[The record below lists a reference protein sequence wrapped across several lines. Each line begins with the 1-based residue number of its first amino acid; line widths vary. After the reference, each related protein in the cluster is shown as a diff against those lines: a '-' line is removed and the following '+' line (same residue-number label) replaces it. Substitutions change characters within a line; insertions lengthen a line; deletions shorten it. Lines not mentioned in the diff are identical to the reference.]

1 MTKTLK
7 FICIMILFLSLF
19 LVAESFATGMPC
31 KTDKECPNT
40 STHKYK
46 CINDDCFCFYIYWPL
61 GNSLV

>member
-1 MTKTLK
+1 
-7 FICIMILFLSLF
+7 MILFLSLF